1 MIKSKKIL
9 FLTLNSFS
17 ATGGIEKVCQTL
29 SAALNDFTITHHSN
43 LEMFSMYDSPDQIK
57 KNKYIPSQ
65 LCKGFSGKRI
75 SFSLSAVKKGIK
87 SDIIVLSHLNLLP
100 IAWMIKLFS
109 PSSKIILLAHG
120 IEIWQI
126 PPGIKRKMMY
136 VVDKWVCVS
145 RFTAQKVM
153 DLFNISSQKIEV
165 INNSLDP
172 FLSPREKFND
182 IPNWRAKYAINE
194 SDYVLF
200 TLSRLDSRERY
211 KGYDHVIEAMGALI
225 EKHPHLKY
233 VIGGSSDAKELVFI
247 NELISKYKLENNV
260 ILTGYI
266 AEQDL
271 PAHFLMSDL
280 FIMPSNQEGFGISF
294 IEAMYYGLPVIGG
307 NADGSVDAL
316 ANGELGSL
324 IEPGN
329 IKSIID
335 SIQNAIDQ
343 KGNNKPDF
351 QKVNERFGFETYK
364 EKWGNL
370 LLGLS

>member
-1 MIKSKKIL
+1 MTKSKRIL

-29 SAALNDFTITHHSN
+29 SVVLNDFAITHHSK
-43 LEMFSMYDSPDQIK
+43 LEMFSMYDTPEQMK
-57 KNKYIPSQ
+57 NNKYVASS
-65 LCKGFSGKRI
+65 LCKGFSGKKI
-75 SFSLSAVKKGIK
+75 SFTSSAVQKGIK
-87 SDIIVLSHLNLLP
+87 SDTIVLSHLNLLP
-100 IAWMIKLFS
+100 IAWMIKLLS

-145 RFTAQKVM
+145 RFTAQKAM
-153 DLFNISSQKIEV
+153 DIFKISPQKIEV
-165 INNSLDP
+165 INNTLDP
-172 FLSPREKFND
+172 FLLPREKFHT
-182 IPNWRAKYAINE
+182 IPNWRDKYSLGQN
-194 SDYVLF
+194 DFVLF

-211 KGYDHVIEAMGALI
+211 KGYDHVIEAMGALVTRY
-225 EKHPHLKY
+225 PNVKY
-233 VIGGSSDAKELVFI
+233 VIGGSSDAKELEFI
-247 NELISKYKLENNV
+247 KELIRKNKLDNNV
-260 ILTGYI
+260 VLTGFI
-266 AEQDL
+266 KEEEL
-271 PAHFLMSDL
+271 PAHFLMSDV

-294 IEAMYYGLPVIGG
+294 IEAMYFGLPVIGG

-316 ANGELGSL
+316 ANGELGTL

-335 SIQNAIDQ
+335 SIQNAIIQ

-351 QKVNERFGFETYK
+351 QKVNDRFGFETYK
-364 EKWGNL
+364 KKWSNL

>member
-1 MIKSKKIL
+1 
-9 FLTLNSFS
+9 
-17 ATGGIEKVCQTL
+17 
-29 SAALNDFTITHHSN
+29 
-43 LEMFSMYDSPDQIK
+43 
-57 KNKYIPSQ
+57 
-65 LCKGFSGKRI
+65 
-75 SFSLSAVKKGIK
+75 
-87 SDIIVLSHLNLLP
+87 
-100 IAWMIKLFS
+100 
-109 PSSKIILLAHG
+109 
-120 IEIWQI
+120 
-126 PPGIKRKMMY
+126 
-136 VVDKWVCVS
+136 
-145 RFTAQKVM
+145 M

-172 FLSPREKFND
+172 FLFPREKFND

-335 SIQNAIDQ
+335 SIQNAILQ